1 MSGFSADW
9 LALREP
15 ADHAS
20 INAGLRR
27 VLREHFSGRQELTI
41 LDLGSGTGSNMRG
54 LAPDLPPR
62 RQNWHLVDYD
72 TALLSRAEMNHP
84 PASGRDLNIQT
95 HNHDLSSGDLGSLL
109 DGAGLVTASAL
120 FDLISAAFIKVL
132 VCRIAAARVP
142 FYTVL
147 TYDGV
152 AAWLPEHPVDRQMRE
167 LFNRHQQ
174 SDKGFGP
181 AAGPGATDALAEAF
195 LDHGYRVSRGTSPW
209 VLKQQH
215 AALRREV
222 DAGWASAVRETG
234 VLPGHTID
242 DWQASRASTDD
253 AVTIVGHEDLLA
265 LPPAA

>member
-27 VLREHFSGRQELTI
+27 ALCAHFCDRQELTI

-54 LAPDLPPR
+54 LAPDLPAGQ
-62 RQNWHLVDYD
+62 QNWRLVDYD
-72 TALLSRAEMNHP
+72 TALLTRAKANP
-84 PASGRDLNIQT
+84 PRVSGREINIQT
-95 HNHDLSSGDLGSLL
+95 HHHDLSSGDLGSLM

-120 FDLISAAFIKVL
+120 FDLISVSIIKVI
-132 VCRIAAARVP
+132 VGQIAAARVP

-152 AAWLPEHPVDRQMRE
+152 AAWLPEHPADREMRE
-167 LFNRHQQ
+167 LFNQHQQ
-174 SDKGFGP
+174 TDKGFGQ

-195 LDHGYRVSRGTSPW
+195 RGHGYRVSRGTSPW
-209 VLKQQH
+209 VLKRQN

-234 VLPGHTID
+234 ALPGHTID
-242 DWQASRASTDD
+242 DWEASRASTDD
-253 AVTIVGHEDLLA
+253 AVTVVGHEDLLA